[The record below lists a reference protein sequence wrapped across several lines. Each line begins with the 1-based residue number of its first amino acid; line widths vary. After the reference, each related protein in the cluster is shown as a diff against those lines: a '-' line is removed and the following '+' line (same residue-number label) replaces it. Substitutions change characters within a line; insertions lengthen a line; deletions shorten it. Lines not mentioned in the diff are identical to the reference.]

1 MEAAGA
7 SVKIDDVSVGS
18 VVKGYVIKV
27 DKDWVQVSVARHFT
41 AHLFILDSSSEPE
54 ELQKFQKRFGVGQSV
69 TGRVISLNK
78 EKKKVRLSLQAS
90 FVCKAPLEHEA
101 EKNNDEENMEHI
113 MNGDVIGG
121 RIKKI
126 LPNVGGMF
134 VQIGPHLVGKVH
146 YTEISDSWIT
156 DPSSG
161 YKEGQFVKCKVLEI
175 SRSSA
180 GFVHADLSLRASLID
195 ASELSKEK

>member
-27 DKDWVQVSVARHFT
+27 DKDWVQVSVARHFM

-54 ELQKFQKRFGVGQSV
+54 ELQKFQKRFGVGQAV
-69 TGRVISLNK
+69 TGRVIGVNK
-78 EKKKVRLSLQAS
+78 EKKRVRLSSHAS

-101 EKNNDEENMEHI
+101 EKKNDEENVEHI

-134 VQIGPHLVGKVH
+134 VQIGPHLVGMVH

-161 YKEGQFVKCKVLEI
+161 YQEGQFVKCKVLEI

-195 ASELSKEK
+195 TSELSKEK